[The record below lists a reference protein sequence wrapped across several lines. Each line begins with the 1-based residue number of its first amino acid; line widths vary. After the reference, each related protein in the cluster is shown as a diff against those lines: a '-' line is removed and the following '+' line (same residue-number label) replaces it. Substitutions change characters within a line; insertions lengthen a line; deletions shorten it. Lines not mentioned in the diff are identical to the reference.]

1 VYTSIAGDA
10 TETGAGNCAVSALP
24 RLETQPPSGLHRAV
38 GDPRHPSLTGI
49 KVRSLGS
56 SVSVDRSDLLRF
68 AAVTRWA
75 AGRA

>member
-1 VYTSIAGDA
+1 MYRSIAGDA
-10 TETGAGNCAVSALP
+10 TVTGASKCAVSALLC
-24 RLETQPPSGLHRAV
+24 LETKPLSGLHRAA
-38 GDPRHPSLTGI
+38 GDPRLGHSR
-49 KVRSLGS
+49 VSQVSSLGS